1 MQRSSCGCVIDWS
14 HAPYEQKRDEDVAKS
29 SVSLYGFH
37 IIKGGKHLQ
46 SKIWKEA
53 KLLLIYVQVLLL
65 FFGENGMYNCAH
77 YSNHGGPLLFTV
89 LWDTM
94 TGRRQLAWLQS
105 IRHTKKNEKKLQRRW
120 HKDFL
125 SFYIQKVWRTQS
137 FFFIPPPSLRFQAA
151 LTWLD
156 LFDLTRKFL
165 LNFKKK

>member
-105 IRHTKKNEKKLQRRW
+105 IRHTKKKREKVAK
-120 HKDFL
+120 
-125 SFYIQKVWRTQS
+125 
-137 FFFIPPPSLRFQAA
+137 A
-151 LTWLD
+151 LTQGFPFFLYPKSLKD
-156 LFDLTRKFL
+156 TIFFLYTSALFTFSSCFDLTWFIRF
-165 LNFKKK
+165 N